1 MTISENKCLDAKLAM
16 ASGRKCDKYDYLIAV
31 FSGLS
36 AGMIDAFFVG
46 ELMSGPLG
54 KAVDRQAD
62 QFVMKATQVFWSM
75 DNRSSKPEH
84 CPESIHTCI
93 SYMEQ
98 AFPVNYDA
106 RYAADLNVGDGVL
119 SGMGPSNHHLRSLS
133 HATDIFGLV
142 FSIIDQ
148 FYGTAS
154 FIDRGSIIHVEPK
167 RDKLSKSV
175 PYLQG
180 TDFISKL
187 FCGVVNWI
195 GHIISDLAGSSST
208 RQPEK
213 TGRGMGVP
221 IPFYEMFLLCD
232 FGDFD
237 GDSFADVAVKV
248 FQQGYDLRHGVTM
261 AIPVILSDLLVR
273 ILWFVR
279 RKFFDGLP
287 WKECVPTDQ
296 HSDLR
301 WMLIVSNGALCIVD
315 GLDAAIRSGGNLVK
329 FILRLNLI
337 AWFKLVLM
345 ILKEIMI
352 RYGFTYADLKLVFQ
366 RINAAL
372 EEALEQLRAIDFAA
386 YEKELDSVRTLNV
399 LLTDNSQDTAPIYNQ
414 LEQLNIGLQFH
425 NSQEFD
431 QCMLDDDFVLE
442 I

>member
-1 MTISENKCLDAKLAM
+1 
-16 ASGRKCDKYDYLIAV
+16 
-31 FSGLS
+31 
-36 AGMIDAFFVG
+36 
-46 ELMSGPLG
+46 
-54 KAVDRQAD
+54 
-62 QFVMKATQVFWSM
+62 
-75 DNRSSKPEH
+75 
-84 CPESIHTCI
+84 
-93 SYMEQ
+93 
-98 AFPVNYDA
+98 
-106 RYAADLNVGDGVL
+106 
-119 SGMGPSNHHLRSLS
+119 
-133 HATDIFGLV
+133 
-142 FSIIDQ
+142 
-148 FYGTAS
+148 
-154 FIDRGSIIHVEPK
+154 
-167 RDKLSKSV
+167 
-175 PYLQG
+175 
-180 TDFISKL
+180 
-187 FCGVVNWI
+187 
-195 GHIISDLAGSSST
+195 
-208 RQPEK
+208 
-213 TGRGMGVP
+213 
-221 IPFYEMFLLCD
+221 MFLLCD

-237 GDSFADVAVKV
+237 GDSFADIAVKV
-248 FQQGYDLRHGVTM
+248 FEQGYDLRHGVAM

-301 WMLIVSNGALCIVD
+301 WMLIVSNGTLCIID

-352 RYGFTYADLKLVFQ
+352 QYGFTYADLKLVFQ

-399 LLTDNSQDTAPIYNQ
+399 LLADNSQDTAPIYNQ

-425 NSQEFD
+425 SSQEFD